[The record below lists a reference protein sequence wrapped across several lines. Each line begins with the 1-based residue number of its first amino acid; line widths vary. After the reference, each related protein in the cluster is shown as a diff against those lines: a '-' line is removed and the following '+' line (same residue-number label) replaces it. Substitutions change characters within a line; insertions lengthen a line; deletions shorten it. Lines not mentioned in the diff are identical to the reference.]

1 MAIFNRNCSPK
12 AKFYGHI
19 LQFNQLIIS
28 LLVNLNDKSKGSF
41 LSDTI
46 KKFMIV
52 LYKYYYWLTV

>member
-52 LYKYYYWLTV
+52 LYKYYYC